1 MKDKGN
7 NEWRN
12 RGWMIEMCILSF
24 KQKTCLIS
32 KSSLPI
38 TIVDLKLYT
47 TCMICSRLKKFFF
60 FSLYLIVYIFLIKEG
75 KLSVKKKNLYLLRY
89 KCCIPETSHIDF
101 FLHLFPVC
109 IVLEQENCDTIW
121 SSYVFFVC
129 TWYCLITLLRNMMA
143 LCWYNGM
150 AW

>member
-7 NEWRN
+7 NEWRD

-47 TCMICSRLKKFFF
+47 TCMICSRLKFFF
-60 FSLYLIVYIFLIKEG
+60 FFTLPNCIHFFNQRRE
-75 KLSVKKKNLYLLRY
+75 VKCEKKNLYLLRY

>member
-1 MKDKGN
+1 
-7 NEWRN
+7 
-12 RGWMIEMCILSF
+12 MIEMCILSC

-47 TCMICSRLKKFFF
+47 TCMICSRLKNFF

-75 KLSVKKKNLYLLRY
+75 KLSVKKNLYLLRY

-121 SSYVFFVC
+121 SSYFFFCV
-129 TWYCLITLLRNMMA
+129 YMILSNYIVKKHDGFVLIQ
-143 LCWYNGM
+143 WNGLINCQYL
-150 AW
+150 